1 MRQFIAVLILG
12 GISYAGIFH
21 KESLVSYFK
30 ELPDSAGTV
39 PTQSEDQDDEN
50 YPSSDEET
58 DFPEPSRK
66 QIKNQSSF
74 TIPIIGKSINYSNAL
89 SKLREYQVAQ
99 AVLVTEN
106 DRFSRT
112 LSDLYKESEQAVSS
126 ELYRAWDGHDDP
138 VPYKGYFFTDILENS
153 DGSSLDTRIQCGLSA
168 YPAKPGSSGDKIIL
182 ILLDLRNLMINP
194 DKPVSGAMHK
204 IWDAPYDDIGGPVTR
219 WPSENELNS
228 SYRLLSRS
236 IKQGTKEIKEK
247 FDEAMEFK
255 SQFGKEN

>member
-138 VPYKGYFFTDILENS
+138 
-153 DGSSLDTRIQCGLSA
+153 
-168 YPAKPGSSGDKIIL
+168 
-182 ILLDLRNLMINP
+182 
-194 DKPVSGAMHK
+194 
-204 IWDAPYDDIGGPVTR
+204 
-219 WPSENELNS
+219 
-228 SYRLLSRS
+228 
-236 IKQGTKEIKEK
+236 
-247 FDEAMEFK
+247 
-255 SQFGKEN
+255 